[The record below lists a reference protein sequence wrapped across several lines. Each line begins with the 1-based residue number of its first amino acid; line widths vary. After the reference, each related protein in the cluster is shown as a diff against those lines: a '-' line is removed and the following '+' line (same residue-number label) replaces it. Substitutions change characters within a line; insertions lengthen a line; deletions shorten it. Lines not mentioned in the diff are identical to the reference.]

1 MPVPNLPEKYES
13 EAIIQPAD
21 MFAIRKRTGKFPS
34 IPPPEGMVICMRA
47 DILRSL
53 RWRFRLKKIART
65 LGDIHLVN
73 STRGRVGVLSD
84 FGIGAPALVAFV
96 EEMIAWGVKR
106 FILLS
111 WGGALSSSV
120 NEGSIVLVEKAI
132 RDEGVSH
139 HYLPPEKYIR
149 AEGAFIQNVA
159 SQLSERNIKFTFGA
173 AWTTDAPY
181 RETKAEVERYR
192 AENVQVV
199 EMETAGLYALA
210 KARNVQAASIV
221 IAADSLADL
230 SWHPPIDMR
239 RINHAFD
246 DCLRA
251 AIDLLS
257 EGS

>member
-1 MPVPNLPEKYES
+1 MSVPNLPEKYES
-13 EAIIQPAD
+13 EAVIQPAD
-21 MFAIRKRTGKFPS
+21 LLALRRQAGKFLNV
-34 IPPPEGMVICMRA
+34 PPPDGMVICMRA
-47 DILRSL
+47 DILRRL

-65 LGDIHLVN
+65 LGDIHLVR
-73 STRGRVGVLSD
+73 STQGRVGVLSD

-111 WGGALSSSV
+111 WGGALSHSL
-120 NEGSIVLVEKAI
+120 NEGNIVLVDKAI

-139 HYLPPEKYIR
+139 HYLPTERYVH
-149 AEGAFIQNVA
+149 ADDAFIQKVA
-159 SQLSERNIKFTFGA
+159 SRLSERNIKFKSGT

-181 RETKAEVERYR
+181 RETQAEVKQYR
-192 AENVQVV
+192 SENVQIV

-210 KARNVQAASIV
+210 KARNVGAASIV

-230 SWHPPIDMR
+230 SWRPPVDMR

-246 DCLRA
+246 ECLRA
-251 AIDLLS
+251 AIDLLD
-257 EGS
+257 GGA